1 MADGEF
7 SPIETQEALDAIIK
21 ERVDRARRTEREK
34 YADYADLKAK
44 AAKLDEQAAADGSEL
59 DQARKTIEALQAE
72 KQARER
78 ADELAA
84 LRAKV
89 SAATGVP
96 AELVS
101 GEDEESMTAFAQA
114 VAAYAKRPVAPAV
127 PNPGTFAAGVS
138 GGGPQQDFTRFMAD
152 FFGGN
157 R

>member
-34 YADYADLKAK
+34 FADYADLKAK
-44 AAKLDEQAAADGSEL
+44 AARLDEQAAADGTEL
-59 DQARKTIEALQAE
+59 DQARRTIEALQAE

-78 ADELAA
+78 ADELAS

-101 GEDEESMTAFAQA
+101 GEDEGSMTAFANA
-114 VAAYAKRPVAPAV
+114 VAAWAKRPAAPVV
-127 PNPGTFAAGVS
+127 PNPGTFAAGTGS
-138 GGGPQQDFTRFMAD
+138 GGPRQDFSRFMAD
-152 FFGGN
+152 FFS

>member
-7 SPIETQEALDAIIK
+7 APIETQEALDAIIK

-34 YADYADLKAK
+34 FADYADLKAK

-59 DQARKTIEALQAE
+59 ERARETIKALEDE
-72 KQARER
+72 KRARER
-78 ADELAA
+78 ADELAS

-101 GEDEESMTAFAQA
+101 GEDEGSMTAFANA
-114 VAAYAKRPVAPAV
+114 VAAWAKRPAAPAL
-127 PNPGTFAAGVS
+127 PNQGAFAAGGT
-138 GGGPQQDFTRFMAD
+138 GGAGPQQDFSRFMAD
-152 FFGGN
+152 FFGN